1 MVYHSYSSALVGWRS
16 LELAGWRPLSPSFCI
31 LYCWNSNLDGEM
43 EKRDWRRTIR
53 QWLVCVAE
61 FVGLPFQSFTVPIQ
75 SPSDKSF
82 IIHGNS
88 QELQPL
94 PDQTRTN
101 HWNNKLSQ
109 PVSICSCLR
118 EVQTSFQG
126 NPPLIPMEDFPP
138 NQGETAEHASET
150 NSQLKDVTWKL
161 KNIN

>member
-1 MVYHSYSSALVGWRS
+1 MKVPRTGWLAAS
-16 LELAGWRPLSPSFCI
+16 VSKLLHFILLEFQPRWR
-31 LYCWNSNLDGEM
+31 DGEERL
-43 EKRDWRRTIR
+43 EKNDPSMVG
-53 QWLVCVAE
+53 LCVAE

-75 SPSDKSF
+75 APSDKSF
-82 IIHGNS
+82 VIHGNS

-94 PDQTRTN
+94 PDQTRTH

-126 NPPLIPMEDFPP
+126 NPPLIPMEDYTP
-138 NQGETAEHASET
+138 NQGGTAEHASET